1 MILHWRIVIEYQVLP
16 IGTKALDRFSVAVG
30 QVVRIGIDRSLT
42 AV

>member
-16 IGTKALDRFSVAVG
+16 VGTEALDRISVA
-30 QVVRIGIDRSLT
+30 IDRSLT

>member
-30 QVVRIGIDRSLT
+30 PSST
-42 AV
+42 P